1 MTRRRAHGYTL
12 LEVVIAF
19 GVLALALTLLL
30 GILTQSSRQVRWSGD
45 AGRAALLA
53 ESLLDRVDLEGPLR
67 EGRRDGELEDGR
79 YRWTL
84 DVRRW
89 RDPAQPPGPVDPSA
103 PRLVE
108 LALTLSWGE
117 GGPRERLALRSLR
130 LVPAG
135 LEAAP

>member
-1 MTRRRAHGYTL
+1 MNARGARGYTL

-30 GILTQSSRQVRWSGD
+30 GILTNSSRQVRWSGD

-53 ESLLDRVDLEGPLR
+53 ESLLDGIELEGPLR
-67 EGRRDGELEDGR
+67 EGRRDGELDDGR
-79 YRWTL
+79 YRWEMQ
-84 DVRRW
+84 VQSW
-89 RDPAQPPGPVDPSA
+89 RDPARLPGPQDPAA
-103 PRLVE
+103 PRLMEVQ
-108 LALTLSWGE
+108 LTLAWGD

-135 LEAAP
+135 VEASL

>member
-1 MTRRRAHGYTL
+1 VRRAHARGYTL

-19 GVLALALTLLL
+19 GVLALALTMLL
-30 GILTQSSRQVRWSGD
+30 GILTNSSRQVRWSGD

-67 EGRRDGELEDGR
+67 EGRRDGVLEDGR
-79 YRWTL
+79 YRWVL

-89 RDPAQPPGPVDPSA
+89 RDPARPPGPVDPSA
-103 PRLVE
+103 PRMME
-108 LALTLSWGE
+108 LQLSMEWGE

-130 LVPAG
+130 LVPPG